1 MKATRVERRPIGPQR
16 WWMFVVVTIAA
27 CGFAGA
33 FDTGHH
39 IDLTEAVLRED
50 GFGDPATQVV
60 EVTNWFTD
68 YFAVSPLSRP
78 EVSANLLKLHFDNL
92 YDTEDV
98 ARYWGWLMHNAKE
111 ATREAARADDP
122 LAMLAVTGLMLHAVQ
137 DFHAHSN
144 WAELQNAANAAAY
157 RRDTWFSGGAPAGVK
172 VFTGSYP
179 PYPSPPPPGHPEH
192 GDYNSGLNK
201 DSHTRPLWAEAYVS
215 AYCTTEEVLN
225 ALRTW
230 AEEAH
235 PGFWRKAREIRFDD
249 PEQQRIDRAV
259 EAARVLSM
267 SVEGK
272 GAKGHWKGPE
282 SGSARY
288 LSTFGVEWTSSKP
301 SLVEQLVK
309 KGSVQQRLVL
319 NLYST
324 NAPPWLAPV
333 KSFEGDRNIVEV
345 KITDVAEQRGGGR
358 RIDRGRNADLFA
370 VTTVG
375 AQRYID
381 RVLRGQKSYT
391 NPWTTI
397 HVAAAGEVE
406 IPVRLEVWD
415 QDEILG
421 RKDEQCD
428 INPAAGRKEVAF
440 TVRVNDGRLQGDLS
454 GVYDSPERQFEIG
467 GAAPDELGV
476 VVRGFVRTRR
486 LAPST
491 PRMP

>member
-1 MKATRVERRPIGPQR
+1 MNAMRVRRRLTRSRR
-16 WWMFVVVTIAA
+16 WWMFAIVMVAA
-27 CGFAGA
+27 CGSAGA

-50 GFGDPATQVV
+50 RFGDPATQVV

-92 YDTEDV
+92 YSTEAV

-111 ATREAARADDP
+111 ATLEAARADDP

-144 WAELQNAANAAAY
+144 WAELHDVATPAPFS
-157 RRDTWFSGGAPAGVK
+157 RETWFTSGPPAGVK

-201 DSHTRPLWAEAYVS
+201 DSHTRPLWAEAYVA
-215 AYCTTEEVLN
+215 AYCTTEEVLG

-230 AEEAH
+230 AEEAR
-235 PGFWRKAREIRFDD
+235 PGFWRKAKEIQFDG

-267 SVEGK
+267 AVEGK

-309 KGSVQQRLVL
+309 NGSVQQRLAF
-319 NLYST
+319 NLYSA
-324 NAPPWLAPV
+324 NAPPWLAPI
-333 KSFEGDRNIVEV
+333 KSFDGDRNIVEV
-345 KITDVAEQRGGGR
+345 KITYVAEQRGGGR

-375 AQRYID
+375 AQRYVD
-381 RVLRGQKSYT
+381 RVLRGQKSHAD
-391 NPWTTI
+391 PWTTI
-397 HVAAAGEVE
+397 HVAGAGEAE

-428 INPAAGRKEVAF
+428 INPVAGRKELTF
-440 TVRVNDGRLQGDLS
+440 TVRVTDDHLQGDLS
-454 GVYDSPERQFEIG
+454 GLYTGPERPFEIG
-467 GAAPDELGV
+467 GAAPDGLGV

-486 LAPST
+486 LAPSP
-491 PRMP
+491 PRLP